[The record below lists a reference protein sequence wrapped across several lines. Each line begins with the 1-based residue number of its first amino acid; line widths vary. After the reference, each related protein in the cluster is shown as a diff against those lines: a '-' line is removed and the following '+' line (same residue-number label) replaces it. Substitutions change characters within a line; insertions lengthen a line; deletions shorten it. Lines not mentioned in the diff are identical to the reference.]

1 MPLGQWVREAEEE
14 PVPEEMPLGERVG
27 LRVAHTVGVCVL
39 HTVLLSVTLKVE
51 VRDVVVVG
59 LSEADSVAPPEAVGP
74 AGELEGEA
82 VPAAAP
88 KVALRL

>member
-1 MPLGQWVREAEEE
+1 MREAEEE

-59 LSEADSVAPPEAVGP
+59 LSEGDTETLPEAEPP

-82 VPAAAP
+82 VPYRPSAAAP
-88 KVALRL
+88 LLALGL